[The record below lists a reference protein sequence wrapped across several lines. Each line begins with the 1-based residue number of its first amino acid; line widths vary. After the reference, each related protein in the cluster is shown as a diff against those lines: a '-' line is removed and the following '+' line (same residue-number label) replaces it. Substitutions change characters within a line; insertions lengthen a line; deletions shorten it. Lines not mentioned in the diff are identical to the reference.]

1 MDKHRAILPCS
12 LRELI
17 DYSYSLNPD
26 IEEFCKKN
34 EMLLKARDKGNV
46 GKLIEFHIFG
56 HLPNN
61 DSSPD
66 LGDRDIKTTH
76 IKKLQKG
83 GWNAKERLTLTNCGS
98 TLNYSSLEHF
108 IKNDTIDKSLLFPK
122 IQKGILFVFEYD
134 KNIKN
139 VHDEIVHSIIE
150 YDILNLPQDVK
161 DIIYQDYE
169 KIQTCV
175 KKKFVSQKG
184 QTFLHIH
191 PHGSKG
197 SKTRALGFTNK
208 FVTLLICHY
217 TDKSLIKKGVSW
229 SFD

>member
-1 MDKHRAILPCS
+1 MEQLKAKLPCK
-12 LRELI
+12 LHELI
-17 DYSYSLNPD
+17 KYRYSLYPD

-34 EMLLKARDKGNV
+34 EFLLKPRDKGNI

-56 HLPNN
+56 RLPNN

-98 TLNYSSLEHF
+98 TLNYTTLDHFLTNTTLESS
-108 IKNDTIDKSLLFPK
+108 NLFQK
-122 IQKGILFVFEYD
+122 IRKGILFVFQYD
-134 KNIKN
+134 KTVEN

-150 YDILNLPQDVK
+150 YDILELPDEIK
-161 DIIYQDYE
+161 DTIYNDYE
-169 KIQTCV
+169 KIQECV
-175 KKKFVSQKG
+175 KEKRVSQKG
-184 QTFLHIH
+184 QKFLHIH

-208 FVTLLICHY
+208 FVTFLICHY
-217 TDKSLIKKGVSW
+217 TGRPLNKKGTSW
-229 SFD
+229 LFD